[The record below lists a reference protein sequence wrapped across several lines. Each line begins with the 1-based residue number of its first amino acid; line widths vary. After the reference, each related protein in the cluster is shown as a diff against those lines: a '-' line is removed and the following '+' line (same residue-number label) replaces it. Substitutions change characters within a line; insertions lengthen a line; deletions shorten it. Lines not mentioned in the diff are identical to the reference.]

1 MNSLY
6 INCTLRGVT
15 IEAPNAITYHSTE
28 TEMEQFTHLQNETV
42 NLYIVGFKKE
52 KTRVIITEYN

>member
-1 MNSLY
+1 
-6 INCTLRGVT
+6 
-15 IEAPNAITYHSTE
+15 
-28 TEMEQFTHLQNETV
+28 MEQFTHLQNETV